1 MTIYKSLMIKTRY
14 ASAVAALALFLL
26 VGLSLPT
33 TAEEPATDRVVINAL
48 LDGLHNDAAQ
58 ARFADY
64 FDRYT
69 ADAVFLGT
77 DRNERWTIPEFK
89 AYAKP
94 VFDEGRG
101 WTYHV
106 VERHLEGTGSIRWFD
121 EVLHNE
127 KLGHCRGTGVVLS
140 TPEGWRIAHY
150 ALTMLIPNS
159 IAAEV
164 GGQTQAAEG
173 VSAAP

>member
-1 MTIYKSLMIKTRY
+1 MIINRY
-14 ASAVAALALFLL
+14 VSAIAALVLAVLM
-26 VGLSLPT
+26 GLSLPT
-33 TAEEPATDRVVINAL
+33 AADEPTTDRVVINAL

-58 ARFADY
+58 ARFDEY
-64 FDRYT
+64 FARYT

-77 DRNERWTIPEFK
+77 DRNERWTLAEFK

-106 VERHLEGTGSIRWFD
+106 VERHLEGTESIRWFD
-121 EVLHNE
+121 EVLHND
-127 KLGHCRGTGVVLS
+127 KLGHCRGTGVVLR

-164 GGQTQAAEG
+164 GGQTQAAER
-173 VSAAP
+173 VSAVP